1 MIDQLLLEPRC
12 REVSGSGECVS
23 APDLLRCP
31 SLAQIGWARLR
42 FEERQGLFACKI
54 DAHHFPEFKKTL
66 MNKRTLLAAAAAAAG
81 MLLVGCASTNGDL
94 MRDLP
99 PGDNALVKRFKARVN
114 LQFARL
120 DLAFKNI
127 ASLSLI
133 VSANPNREGLVRED
147 YKKLE
152 RAYKELQKLSGQID
166 VVRASIKS
174 EAVAAAFENYSQ
186 ALLSITANPMGEIDE
201 AKLNAMLKAASEL
214 EPVVD

>member
-1 MIDQLLLEPRC
+1 
-12 REVSGSGECVS
+12 
-23 APDLLRCP
+23 
-31 SLAQIGWARLR
+31 
-42 FEERQGLFACKI
+42 
-54 DAHHFPEFKKTL
+54 

-201 AKLNAMLKAASEL
+201 AKLNTMLKAASEL
-214 EPVVD
+214 EPMFD

>member
-1 MIDQLLLEPRC
+1 MICDIAAARQYLLFKHQLRERVLYLLLYR
-12 REVSGSGECVS
+12 
-23 APDLLRCP
+23 APQRPC
-31 SLAQIGWARLR
+31 AVNIVKARVGYR
-42 FEERQGLFACKI
+42 AYRPVRKRKG
-54 DAHHFPEFKKTL
+54 DVHFGK
-66 MNKRTLLAAAAAAAG
+66 
-81 MLLVGCASTNGDL
+81 
-94 MRDLP
+94 
-99 PGDNALVKRFKARVN
+99 ALVKRFKARVN

>member
-1 MIDQLLLEPRC
+1 
-12 REVSGSGECVS
+12 
-23 APDLLRCP
+23 
-31 SLAQIGWARLR
+31 
-42 FEERQGLFACKI
+42 
-54 DAHHFPEFKKTL
+54 

-94 MRDLP
+94 MRDVP
-99 PGDNALVKRFKARVN
+99 PGDNALVTRFKARVN